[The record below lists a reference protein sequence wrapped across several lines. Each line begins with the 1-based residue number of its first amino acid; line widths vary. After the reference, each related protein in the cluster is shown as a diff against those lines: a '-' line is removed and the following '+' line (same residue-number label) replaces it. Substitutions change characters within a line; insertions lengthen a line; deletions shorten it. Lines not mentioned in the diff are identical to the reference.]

1 MAANEIGKGGL
12 HLSVFFLAV
21 GFGLVTASILT
32 LAAVG
37 LALQFGI
44 TNYVNFAYGEFLT
57 MGAYFAW
64 VLNRDLHINVWLA
77 MIGGALL
84 VGLCGVVINHILLRP
99 FVRKGIAL
107 RYILIVTFG
116 LSLILSNAI
125 LAVWGANFQTFDV
138 STQLPFHAGPFSFTT
153 NQILIMV
160 VAFLA
165 MLAVHLLLSRTKL
178 GKAMRAMS
186 DNHDLAMVCGIDN
199 NRITAFTWMISGFL
213 AGMAGVVLA
222 LDITSFQPTLGNDF
236 LFVIF
241 SAMVL
246 GGIGSPYGAMLG
258 SIVIGLATEVSA
270 VLVNSAFKDDIAFA
284 ILILILLFRPQGLMR
299 VGGRN

>member
-1 MAANEIGKGGL
+1 MGKGVI
-12 HLSVFFLAV
+12 HLSVFLLAV
-21 GFGLVTASILT
+21 GFGLVTASV
-32 LAAVG
+32 LALATVG

-57 MGAYFAW
+57 LGAYYAW
-64 VLNRDLHINVWLA
+64 ILNRSLHLNIWLA
-77 MIGGALL
+77 MLGGALL
-84 VGLCGVVINHILLRP
+84 VGLSGVVINHILLRP

-125 LAVWGANFQTFDV
+125 LAIWGANFQTFDV
-138 STQLPFHAGPFSFTT
+138 STQLPFHAGPFSFTP

-160 VAFLA
+160 VALLA

-199 NRITAFTWMISGFL
+199 NRITAITWMISGFL

-258 SIVIGLATEVSA
+258 ALVIGLATEVSA
-270 VLVNSAFKDDIAFA
+270 VVVNSAFKDDIAFA
-284 ILILILLFRPQGLMR
+284 ILIVILLFRPQGLMR
-299 VGGRN
+299 VMGRN